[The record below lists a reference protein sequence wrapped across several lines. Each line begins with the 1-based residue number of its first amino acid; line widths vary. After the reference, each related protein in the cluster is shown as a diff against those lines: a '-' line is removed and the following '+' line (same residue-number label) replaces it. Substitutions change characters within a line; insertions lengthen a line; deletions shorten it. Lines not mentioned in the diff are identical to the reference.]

1 MRLIDDFRH
10 VFLRL
15 WSVRLAILA
24 GLLSGA
30 EVVLALF
37 PEVLPRGWFAV
48 ASFLV
53 TMAAIVARAVAQP
66 GLTQRSDCDAD
77 PDGDGRHG

>member
-1 MRLIDDFRH
+1 MRLIDDFGR
-10 VFLRL
+10 VFPRL

-24 GLLSGA
+24 GLLSGL
-30 EVVLALF
+30 EVILPMF

-53 TMAAIVARAVAQP
+53 TCASIVARAIAQP
-66 GLTQRSDCDAD
+66 SIHKK
-77 PDGDGRHG
+77 GDET